1 MKLGLSLFA
10 TLGLLIGFL
19 WLAGGGQ
26 GSTAPLGAR
35 HVTPNASQSLTTPDQ
50 SANKTEPAIQFAPDF
65 NLKNLDGRNVTLA
78 QYRDQKPVI
87 LDFWASWCPN
97 CRRDM
102 PKLNAWYQKYQGQV
116 EVIGVNLQESESTV
130 RDFIS
135 RQGINF
141 PIVLDPTGQ
150 ASQSYGVRYTNYH
163 ILIDKSGQLV
173 KTVPGDLSEGDI
185 TSLLNA

>member
-19 WLAGGGQ
+19 WLSGGGQ
-26 GSTAPLGAR
+26 RS
-35 HVTPNASQSLTTPDQ
+35 TTPFGANHGASNIGPLATSSQ

>member
-1 MKLGLSLFA
+1 
-10 TLGLLIGFL
+10 
-19 WLAGGGQ
+19 
-26 GSTAPLGAR
+26 
-35 HVTPNASQSLTTPDQ
+35 
-50 SANKTEPAIQFAPDF
+50 
-65 NLKNLDGRNVTLA
+65 
-78 QYRDQKPVI
+78 
-87 LDFWASWCPN
+87 
-97 CRRDM
+97 M

>member
-19 WLAGGGQ
+19 WLAGGRQ
-26 GSTAPLGAR
+26 NPAAPSLNRHGAS
-35 HVTPNASQSLTTPDQ
+35 NATSLAASGQ
-50 SANKTEPAIQFAPDF
+50 SADKTAAATQFAPNF
-65 NLKNLDGRNVTLA
+65 NLKNLDGQNVTLA

-102 PKLNAWYQKYQGQV
+102 PRLNSWYQKYQNQV
-116 EVIGVNLQESESTV
+116 EIIGVNLQENESTV

-141 PIVLDPTGQ
+141 PIVLDPAGH

-163 ILIDKSGQLV
+163 VLIDKSGQLV
-173 KTVPGDLSEGDI
+173 KTVPGDLGEDDLI
-185 TSLLNA
+185 SLLDA